1 MTSKSL
7 PNFNPW
13 GDNGNGS
20 GSQTEN
26 ASRDSDVLSPK
37 ESLANFSPPAT
48 PTPAISTPPSTTGSY
63 DVKGDNQELVQP
75 ERSQIFRKYFSAE
88 SSEGQGWAVLCL
100 RMTPDPGARCYK
112 KAPWAALLEVRTA
125 DMPRLMRDGFFWLAE
140 NILPEEGHV
149 SRETSPLWT
158 DFGFYHK
165 RTWVLADRSNDE
177 VPRWV
182 GCLHILTP
190 SFEILPSFQVQQLK
204 RENVYATS
212 VWDGLGHLICDYA
225 YSSPQLSFNCLYGD
239 RPLQGWWPWPREEA
253 MDRVGERSPHLCV
266 GGSQPCPSPEAFPVP
281 PEPQHLQHPHQRS
294 TSCVIL

>member
-7 PNFNPW
+7 PNFGPW

-26 ASRDSDVLSPK
+26 ASRNSDVLSPK

-63 DVKGDNQELVQP
+63 DVKGDNRELVQP

-125 DMPRLMRDGFFWLAE
+125 DMPRLMRDGFFWSAE

-149 SRETSPLWT
+149 SRETSPLWA

-204 RENVYATS
+204 PENAGGRGQEKKRWTVWVSDLRTS
-212 VWDGLGHLICDYA
+212 ASVALSLARLRKPFPYPRNLNIFNILINGRRVVSFCNIGRPSYSQGPAA
-225 YSSPQLSFNCLYGD
+225 YNP
-239 RPLQGWWPWPREEA
+239 
-253 MDRVGERSPHLCV
+253 
-266 GGSQPCPSPEAFPVP
+266 
-281 PEPQHLQHPHQRS
+281 
-294 TSCVIL
+294 